1 MKRQRQ
7 EYSPVL
13 KAEIV
18 LEVLAGEK
26 TPLQIATERGI
37 HVKSVNA
44 WVREVRGKMAAIF
57 KGEIQEPEAAAQKE
71 IEHLHRKIGQL
82 TVEIDF
88 LKKASGRW
96 P

>member
-7 EYSPVL
+7 EYSPAL

-44 WVREVRGKMAAIF
+44 WVREARGKIAGRVA
-57 KGEIQEPEAAAQKE
+57 
-71 IEHLHRKIGQL
+71 RR
-82 TVEIDF
+82 DF
-88 LKKASGRW
+88 TSRPSRNGT
-96 P
+96 